1 MLSQKKLFIYLSK
14 IYLFNFKF
22 KLNLFIYHKFLI
34 LTHLLKRFFT
44 VSVVHIWAFFFAESH
59 LNLGGLVWRWV
70 GDPKRLNRDDGDG
83 SVPHMKQGRE

>member
-34 LTHLLKRFFT
+34 LTHLLKRFLQFQWSIFGPFFLRKVT
-44 VSVVHIWAFFFAESH
+44 LIWGALFGAGWGIQSVSTETMEMAVF
-59 LNLGGLVWRWV
+59 RT
-70 GDPKRLNRDDGDG
+70 
-83 SVPHMKQGRE
+83 